1 MKRIF
6 HFMVC
11 MLSVFCLTSC
21 FDVVEEI
28 NMKSNGSGSIQG
40 TLNLSKSK
48 TKVASLM
55 KLDKIDGIQIPNQAE
70 IRKEMAVIV
79 NLLKNTP
86 GISNVKQR
94 LDFENYIAII
104 SCDFQNVQAL
114 NAYTNTL
121 SKHFK
126 AKINS
131 YSSYSYDAGTKTLKR
146 NYKHSTEG
154 KKEFEKLRP
163 ENRQSFGQAFYT
175 SIYRFENLV
184 AKQQNNL
191 AKVSPNKKAVM
202 LKVNIPDLINGKVDL
217 TNTIVLNK

>member
-1 MKRIF
+1 MKRII
-6 HFMVC
+6 HFMIFL
-11 MLSVFCLTSC
+11 LSIFCLTSC

-28 NMKSNGSGSIQG
+28 NMKSNGSGTIQG

-94 LDFENYIAII
+94 LDFDNYIASI

-126 AKINS
+126 AKISS
-131 YSSYSYDAGTKTLKR
+131 YSSYSYDPGSNTLKR

-217 TNTIVLNK
+217 TNTIVLK

>member
-1 MKRIF
+1 MKRII
-6 HFMVC
+6 HFMIC
-11 MLSVFCLTSC
+11 LLSIFCLTSC

-94 LDFENYIAII
+94 LDFDNYIASI
-104 SCDFQNVQAL
+104 SCDFQNMQAL

-131 YSSYSYDAGTKTLKR
+131 YSSYSYDAGSKTLKR
-146 NYKHSTEG
+146 NYKHSMEG

-217 TNTIVLNK
+217 TNTIVLK